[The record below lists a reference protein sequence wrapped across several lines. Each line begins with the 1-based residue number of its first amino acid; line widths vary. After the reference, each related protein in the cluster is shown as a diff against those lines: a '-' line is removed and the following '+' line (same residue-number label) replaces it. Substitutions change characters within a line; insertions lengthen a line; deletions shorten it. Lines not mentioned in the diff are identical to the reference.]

1 MADNNKQIILFDG
14 VCNLCNSSVQFII
27 KRDKKD
33 IFRFAAL
40 QSDIGQELVRKR
52 GIDTSMVDSI
62 ILIQP
67 EVAYYVKSD
76 AALRIAR
83 SLSGFWPA
91 LGIFLW
97 LPSGLR
103 DLVYDLVAKNRYK
116 VFGKRDAC
124 MIPTPELKEKF
135 L

>member
-83 SLSGFWPA
+83 SLSGLWPA
-91 LGIFLW
+91 LWIFLW

>member
-1 MADNNKQIILFDG
+1 MAANTKQIILFDG
-14 VCNLCNSSVQFII
+14 VCNLCNSSVQFVI
-27 KRDKKD
+27 KRDRKD
-33 IFRFAAL
+33 TFRFAAL
-40 QSDIGQELVRKR
+40 QSDTGQKLVEER
-52 GIDTSMVDSI
+52 GIDTSAVDSI

-67 EVAYYVKSD
+67 QVAYYVKSD

-83 SLSGFWPA
+83 SLSGPWPA

-103 DLVYDLVAKNRYK
+103 DLVYDLIARNRYRI
-116 VFGKRDAC
+116 FGKRDAC
-124 MIPTPELKEKF
+124 MIPSPELKEKF